1 MNQKMYVIVR
11 GDLPAGL
18 QVAQA
23 CHALRAFADEHPE
36 EERIWH
42 EGSNNLVVLQVP
54 SRDALL
60 QLEVNLAASAC
71 VPTSRFE
78 EDDLNGEVTAIAAL
92 EGPTARPLLRHLE
105 LALAP
110 PRAA

>member
-1 MNQKMYVIVR
+1 MQKLYVIVR

-23 CHALRAFADEHPE
+23 CHALRAFGDEHPE
-36 EERIWH
+36 EERSWH

-54 SRDALL
+54 TRDALL
-60 QLEVNLAASAC
+60 RLEVNLATAG
-71 VPTSRFE
+71 VPISRFE
-78 EDDLNGEVTAIAAL
+78 EDDLGGEITAVAA
-92 EGPTARPLLRHLE
+92 GPEAKPHLRHLE
-105 LALAP
+105 LALAT

>member
-1 MNQKMYVIVR
+1 MQKLYVIVR

-36 EERIWH
+36 EERGWH
-42 EGSNNLVVLQVP
+42 QDSNNLVVLQVP

-60 QLEVNLAASAC
+60 QLEVNLATAG

-78 EDDLNGEVTAIAAL
+78 EDDLGGEITAVAA
-92 EGPTARPLLRHLE
+92 GPSARPLLRHLE

-110 PRAA
+110 SRAA